1 MLEKKIIIQ
10 KETGLNARA
19 ASLLVKEATRFKS
32 ESFIMKDGNEYN
44 CKSIMHI
51 MSMLAGMGE
60 EILLKVEG
68 SDEEKAFRALV
79 ELIENLRD
87 E

>member
-1 MLEKKIIIQ
+1 M
-10 KETGLNARA
+10 
-19 ASLLVKEATRFKS
+19 VKEATRFKA
-32 ESFIMKDGNEYN
+32 ESFIIKDGNEYN

-51 MSMLAGMGE
+51 MSMLARHGE

-79 ELIENLRD
+79 DVIES
-87 E
+87 

>member
-1 MLEKKIIIQ
+1 MLEKKIKIQ
-10 KETGLNARA
+10 NETGLNARA
-19 ASLLVKEATRFKS
+19 ASLLVREATRFKS
-32 ESFIMKDGNEYN
+32 ESFILKDGNEYN

-51 MSMLAGMGE
+51 MSMLARQGE

-68 SDEEKAFRALV
+68 SDEEKAFHELTK
-79 ELIENLRD
+79 LIENLKD